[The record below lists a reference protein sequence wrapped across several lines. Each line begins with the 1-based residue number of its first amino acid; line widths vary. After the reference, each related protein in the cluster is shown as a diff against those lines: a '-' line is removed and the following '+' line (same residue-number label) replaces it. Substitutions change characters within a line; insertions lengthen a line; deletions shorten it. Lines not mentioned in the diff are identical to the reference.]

1 MIIENLDLNAS
12 DEDLQAIELELEAVD
27 SELDLYCEDSYTPE
41 EFTSYDDHMG
51 DLYSY
56 DAERDLDFDES

>member
-1 MIIENLDLNAS
+1 MSIENLDLNAS

-27 SELDLYCEDSYTPE
+27 SELDLYCENSYASE
-41 EFTSYDDHMG
+41 EFASYDEHMS
-51 DLYSY
+51 DLYNH